1 MKVTDEMAECAYE
14 IFRGNVTDIIG
25 SRATNILAMRAAF
38 ESVLGDLPEV
48 RVPDGWKLV
57 PIRPSREM
65 LEDAAKAH
73 QRARINA
80 ACIPGDSMKA
90 AYKAMLSA
98 TPTPPRGE

>member
-1 MKVTDEMAECAYE
+1 MKVTDEMVEISCDTYNSLAEYAC
-14 IFRGNVTDIIG
+14 RPK
-25 SRATNILAMRAAF
+25 LMRTAL
-38 ESVLGDLPEV
+38 EDVLGDLPEV
-48 RVPDGWKLV
+48 RVPDGWKCV
-57 PIRPSREM
+57 PIQPSREM